1 MSKPEI
7 VQLEHSLVS
16 PTVYA
21 EKLQLHKAHFYI
33 QSISFLLD
41 PTRDKYSHRL
51 RAFLESQY
59 AWLVKITI
67 GRVSMYLHSRDLQ
80 THLVQMGIV
89 NIQLRGHWYSED
101 LNQYHRWPS

>member
-7 VQLEHSLVS
+7 VQLEHSLVNS
-16 PTVYA
+16 TVYV
-21 EKLQLHKAHFYI
+21 EKNTTAQRSLYI

-67 GRVSMYLHSRDLQ
+67 GRVFMYLHSRDLR